1 MELVGLLTM
10 MEFDLRIFELVK
22 LNMKLEIKIE

>member
-22 LNMKLEIKIE
+22 LNMKIEIKIE